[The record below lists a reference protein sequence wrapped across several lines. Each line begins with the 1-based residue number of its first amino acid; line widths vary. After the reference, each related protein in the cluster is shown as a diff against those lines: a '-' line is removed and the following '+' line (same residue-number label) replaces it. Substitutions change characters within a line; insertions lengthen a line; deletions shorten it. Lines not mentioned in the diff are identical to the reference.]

1 MFSLFLMVYVLFNT
15 VLKQAFKITTLSSEK
30 SHLLV
35 AMALVAKNIESDGP
49 NPLTLLYER

>member
-1 MFSLFLMVYVLFNT
+1 MFYLNT
-15 VLKQAFKITTLSSEK
+15 VLKQAFKISTVPSEK